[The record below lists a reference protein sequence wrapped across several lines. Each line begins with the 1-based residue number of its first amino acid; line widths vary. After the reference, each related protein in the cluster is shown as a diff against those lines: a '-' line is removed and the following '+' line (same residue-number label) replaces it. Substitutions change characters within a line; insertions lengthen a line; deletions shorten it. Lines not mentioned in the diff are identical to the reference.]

1 MKKWLLVLGM
11 ITCMMGLTAC
21 SEKQANVENP
31 MLTEADALGLGE
43 NVVETINLYV
53 QQNAK
58 DQITD
63 AVLLS
68 AVESWESAAED
79 MGDYIGIIST
89 DSDITEDD
97 GIIRVTV
104 EGSTR
109 NAVVELVLDAKKGIT
124 GISTNVEYTFK
135 EKMGKAAL
143 NTLLGM
149 GTVFVV
155 LILISAIISCFN
167 LIPGIQE
174 KLSRKSKK
182 AEVKE
187 SAPASSAP
195 QAAVPVEEDLTDDLE
210 LVAVIAAAI
219 AASEGAA
226 SRGHKQFPQSGKQAM
241 RIVKQKN
248 HRRILRMKN
257 YTITVNGNVYDVVV
271 EEGTSTGAAPAP
283 APAAPKA
290 APKAAPAAAP
300 KAAAGAGSVKVE
312 AGAAGKVFKVEASVG
327 QTVKKGDTVVIL
339 EAMKMEIPVVAPQ
352 DGTVASIDVAAG
364 DSVEAGALLATLK

>member
-1 MKKWLLVLGM
+1 M
-11 ITCMMGLTAC
+11 
-21 SEKQANVENP
+21 
-31 MLTEADALGLGE
+31 
-43 NVVETINLYV
+43 ETINLYV

-155 LILISAIISCFN
+155 FDSDQCDHIL
-167 LIPGIQE
+167 L
-174 KLSRKSKK
+174 
-182 AEVKE
+182 
-187 SAPASSAP
+187 
-195 QAAVPVEEDLTDDLE
+195 
-210 LVAVIAAAI
+210 
-219 AASEGAA
+219 
-226 SRGHKQFPQSGKQAM
+226 
-241 RIVKQKN
+241 
-248 HRRILRMKN
+248 
-257 YTITVNGNVYDVVV
+257 
-271 EEGTSTGAAPAP
+271 
-283 APAAPKA
+283 
-290 APKAAPAAAP
+290 
-300 KAAAGAGSVKVE
+300 
-312 AGAAGKVFKVEASVG
+312 
-327 QTVKKGDTVVIL
+327 
-339 EAMKMEIPVVAPQ
+339 
-352 DGTVASIDVAAG
+352 
-364 DSVEAGALLATLK
+364 